1 VGYKKYHSE
10 LYAYLQK
17 AGVLEGGSNEA
28 IKQAKNEYW
37 KLYKRNWIKE
47 KRKEAKAFTI
57 LYSKQEQATI
67 ERYSKEHGM
76 SPTKMI
82 KQASLAYLK
91 QGYVIPNRETVGKI
105 RELLS
110 LNYNS
115 LQQLQDEDKI
125 SHVRALGLL
134 EQMASL
140 EAKIMDFLQTPHQ

>member
-1 VGYKKYHSE
+1 MASKKHHSG
-10 LYAYLQK
+10 LYEHLQK
-17 AGVLEGGSNEA
+17 AGVLEGGSNDA
-28 IKQAKNEYW
+28 IQQAKNDYW
-37 KLYKRNWIKE
+37 KSYKINWMKE

-67 ERYSKEHGM
+67 EKFAKQYGM

-91 QGYVIPNRETVGKI
+91 QEYVIPNKDTVGKI
-105 RELLS
+105 RELLV

-115 LQQLQDEDKI
+115 LQELQDEDKI
-125 SHVRALGLL
+125 SHVRAVGLL

-140 EAKIMDFLQTPHQ
+140 ETKVMDFLQTEQR

>member
-1 VGYKKYHSE
+1 VASKKHHSD

-28 IKQAKNEYW
+28 IQQAKNEYW
-37 KLYKRNWIKE
+37 KRYKINWIEE
-47 KRKEAKAFTI
+47 KRKEAKSFTI
-57 LYSKQEQATI
+57 LFSKQEQAII
-67 ERYSKEHGM
+67 ERYSRQYGM

-82 KQASLAYLK
+82 KQTSLAYLK
-91 QGYVIPNRETVGKI
+91 QGYVIPNKEMIGKI
-105 RELLS
+105 RELLA

-125 SHVRALGLL
+125 SHVRAVGLL

-140 EAKIMDFLQTPHQ
+140 EQKILDLLQSAHQ